1 MDNQGFISVEYLFS
15 FFIILIIATGLLVY
29 STNTINSSLNIESN
43 INHRLILDD
52 VANSI
57 RQVDSNGEFYSK
69 YIKLPITDES
79 YVLTIDGNKLIIEYD
94 NKKGEALLP
103 SIDTYSTY
111 KMYPGHIYKIEKTH
125 EQKILIK

>member
-1 MDNQGFISVEYLFS
+1 M
-15 FFIILIIATGLLVY
+15 ATGLLVY
-29 STNTINSSLNIESN
+29 SSNTINSSLNIESD

-69 YIKLPITDES
+69 YIKLPITDKS
-79 YVLTIDGNKLIIEYD
+79 YVLTVDGNKLIIEYD

-103 SIDTYSTY
+103 SIDSYSTY